1 MVHIPGLGDIP
12 DEMND
17 AEFAA
22 KVGGK
27 ACLKISDFL
36 KLIGDD
42 DDDAPNGTD
51 QPPAAETPGEP
62 ATPNCRSV
70 ASDGSHLIQEFNE
83 FFGGAGSISIVD
95 GCLHVTIG
103 QQTLLVSLPKI
114 VGGQHPPMG
123 L

>member
-42 DDDAPNGTD
+42 DDDAPNVPD
-51 QPPAAETPGEP
+51 QPGGPTSPHPAEP
-62 ATPNCRSV
+62 DAASV
-70 ASDGSHLIQEFNE
+70 ASDGS
-83 FFGGAGSISIVD
+83 VPD
-95 GCLHVTIG
+95 
-103 QQTLLVSLPKI
+103 
-114 VGGQHPPMG
+114 
-123 L
+123 